1 VTLAT
6 LLGDAEVRAVRGSL
20 DREVGGIAYDS
31 RRVRPGDVFF
41 ALAGAREDGATYV
54 GQALAAGAIA
64 VVGAGASAS
73 TELEAGRE
81 AAWIEVADAR
91 AALALAARRW
101 YGDPATRLAVVAVT
115 GTNGKTT
122 TTWLMERVCAAAGVR
137 CGVIGT
143 TGVRIGG
150 QTRAASLTTPA
161 APELYA
167 VLREM
172 ADRGD
177 GAVSLELSSH
187 ALDQRRAYGLDLDV
201 AVFTN
206 LSHDHLDY
214 HGTLDAYLDAKLRM
228 FDGRNLERRT
238 RPWTA
243 VVNLDDPAAPRVVAA
258 GRAGGGRVRGYGAA
272 AGADVRVVSV
282 EPRPDGLDLVFAHDG
297 TERAFVLPMLG
308 RHNAWNAAAAFAAG
322 RALGYD
328 VADIGRGLAAMT
340 GVPGRLERVRAGQPY
355 EVVVDYAHTPDA
367 LARALAAARE
377 HARGRVMVVF
387 GCGGDRDRAKRPV
400 MGRIAAER
408 ADMVWVTSDNPRS
421 EDPAAIAGA
430 IVDGAREAPGGALV
444 RLELDRRGAIAA
456 ALAEA
461 HPGDLV
467 LIAGKGH
474 ETTQTIGDQVLP
486 FDDRVVA
493 REQIEARRGGRT

>member
-1 VTLAT
+1 VTLAA
-6 LLGDAEVRAVRGSL
+6 LLQDSDVRAASGSL
-20 DREVGGIAYDS
+20 EQEVGGIAYDS

-41 ALAGAREDGATYV
+41 ALAGTREDGAAYV
-54 GQALAAGAIA
+54 GQAVAAGAVA
-64 VVGAGASAS
+64 VVGDASPAAP
-73 TELEAGRE
+73 LET
-81 AAWIEVADAR
+81 AWVEVADAR

-101 YGDPATRLAVVAVT
+101 EGDPATRLAVVAVT

-122 TTWLMERVCAAAGVR
+122 TTWLVERVCAAAGVR

-150 QTRAASLTTPA
+150 QTRSANLTTPA
-161 APELYA
+161 APDLYA
-167 VLREM
+167 LLREM
-172 ADRGD
+172 ADHGD
-177 GAVSLELSSH
+177 RAVALELSSH
-187 ALDQRRAYGLDLDV
+187 ALDQRRAWGLDLDV
-201 AVFTN
+201 AIFTN

-228 FDGRNLERRT
+228 FDGRNLDRAG

-243 VVNLDDPAAPRVVAA
+243 VINYDDAVASRVVAA
-258 GRAGGGRVRGYGAA
+258 ARAGGARIAGYGTAA
-272 AGADVRVVSV
+272 AADIRIVSI

-322 RALGYD
+322 RALGYPAAD
-328 VADIGRGLAAMT
+328 VARGLASMT

-377 HARGRVMVVF
+377 HARGRVIVVF

-400 MGRIAAER
+400 MGRIAAGG
-408 ADMVWVTSDNPRS
+408 ADRVWVTSDNPRG
-421 EDPAAIAGA
+421 EDPAAIADA
-430 IVDGAREAPGGALV
+430 ILAGAREVTPSDHV
-444 RLELDRRGAIAA
+444 QLELDRRAAIGAAIS
-456 ALAEA
+456 EA
-461 HPGDLV
+461 RAGDVV

-474 ETTQTIGDQVLP
+474 ETTQTIGTEVLP
-486 FDDRVVA
+486 FDDRAVA
-493 REQIEARRGGRT
+493 REWLSRRHGGGK